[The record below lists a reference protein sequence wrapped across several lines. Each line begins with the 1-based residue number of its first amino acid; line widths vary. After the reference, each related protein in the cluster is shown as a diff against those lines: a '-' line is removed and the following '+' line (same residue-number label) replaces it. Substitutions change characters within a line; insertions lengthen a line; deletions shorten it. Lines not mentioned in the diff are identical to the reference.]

1 MSDILQAADSS
12 NVILLGLLDMSA
24 AFGIVDHAILL
35 DCLHMSFGVSGTVLS
50 WIESFITARTKAVY
64 ISEDQ
69 STTSAVI
76 CGVPQGSVLG
86 PLQFLLHTANVLKIV
101 QYHGLL
107 GHSCANDTSIYL
119 HADASQCT
127 AQLSVMCH
135 SVHRRHK
142 EVDVT
147 KSSQTKC
154 RQDPVYLARYC
165 TTTGKGK

>member
-1 MSDILQAADSS
+1 
-12 NVILLGLLDMSA
+12 VILLGLLDMSA

-50 WIESFITARTKAVY
+50 WIESFITGRTQAVHFGCY
-64 ISEDQ
+64 LQ
-69 STTSAVI
+69 YKL
-76 CGVPQGSVLG
+76 SVLS
-86 PLQFLLHTANVLKIV
+86 PLLFLLYTANVLKIV